1 MPYAEPAQIPT
12 KELSGIEAL
21 PYPTTVDKLYRIE
34 LDLTNTKCNPLV
46 DTGLVASFIS
56 AKLFAELTP
65 KKVEYATSK
74 KNNRI
79 PQFKSAAGTP
89 IEPEGY
95 YSDPLKINKNIL
107 SRHTFYSL

>member
-1 MPYAEPAQIPT
+1 M
-12 KELSGIEAL
+12 
-21 PYPTTVDKLYRIE
+21 
-34 LDLTNTKCNPLV
+34 
-46 DTGLVASFIS
+46 DTGSVASFIS
-56 AKLFAELTP
+56 AKLLAELTP
-65 KKVEYATSK
+65 KKVEYATPK